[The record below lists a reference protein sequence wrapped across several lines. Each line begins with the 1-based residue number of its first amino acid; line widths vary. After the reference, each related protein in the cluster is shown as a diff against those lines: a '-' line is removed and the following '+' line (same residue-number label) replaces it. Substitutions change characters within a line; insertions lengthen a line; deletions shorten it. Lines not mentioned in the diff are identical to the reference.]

1 MDYLRRILLFVIIRF
16 LLVLPAHA
24 QDNTLLNGTLIITLV
39 SQDTIWV
46 GADSRTS
53 ALTEKGYTA
62 NKLGMCK
69 IYNTNDVVYAMAG
82 HVRYVDNSFNF
93 IEIMRDCINEQSD
106 FEESMELFQQRAKK
120 EIASI
125 LTKFSKASINTLIKT
140 NKGSFLSVVAIS
152 FVNGEKKVKEMKF
165 SISAKNNNNWNVIDK
180 ITEGNDVGSLRFI
193 GHASNASEFVKNNQ
207 LYFGNGKNIPDKIN
221 DLIKLESTS
230 GTITVGMPADVI
242 SIYNNGYKRVITSGL
257 CSE

>member
-1 MDYLRRILLFVIIRF
+1 MDYLKRILLVVTTSF
-16 LLVLPAHA
+16 LLILRAYS
-24 QDNTLLNGTLIITLV
+24 QDNSLLNGTLIITLV

-53 ALTEKGYTA
+53 ALTEKGYTV
-62 NKLGMCK
+62 NKEGMCK
-69 IYNTNDVVYAMAG
+69 IYSTNNVVYAMAG

-93 IEIMRDCINEQSD
+93 IEIMRDCINDQND
-106 FEESMELFQQRAKK
+106 FEESMELFQQRTKK

-125 LTKFSKASINTLIKT
+125 LKKFSRKSINTLVKT

-165 SISAKNNNNWNVIDK
+165 SIIGASNNNWNVIDK
-180 ITEGNDVGSLRFI
+180 ITEGSDVGSLRFI

-207 LYFGNGKNIPDKIN
+207 LYFGNGKNIPDKIS